1 MTLNKDMI
9 KKVMVIGTLLIIVTV
24 IGVIEIHLNT
34 GYAAKFVMANK
45 EILSEAAKF
54 ILK

>member
-24 IGVIEIHLNT
+24 IGVI
-34 GYAAKFVMANK
+34 VV
-45 EILSEAAKF
+45 S
-54 ILK
+54 